1 MFKQIVTGKYQPHQV
16 RFPTCC
22 HPIISGYPAQFV
34 ACYPDDGYLVAEL
47 PAEGSKLA
55 SVTPQIDCNAML
67 TRALVQ
73 VADLIRKEPGASK
86 NYAKG
91 VVIHGILTAEHD
103 STALLGVVEDPIGDF
118 GEVDGLHFVGLYSCP
133 WDNAKNFRDT
143 VDLGMRRADLMRAMM
158 AAGWTNGSKDGPIWM
173 MPLYSAQ
180 DEMGFMLQCDA
191 WRDDKHPIYCSYS
204 RKRFPDFG
212 IYGGVAWDQT
222 LPFHQQIYAKPTND
236 QIDNGIL

>member
-1 MFKQIVTGKYQPHQV
+1 MFKKMLTGKYQPHQV

-22 HPIISGYPAQFV
+22 HQIISGYPAQLV
-34 ACYPDDGYLVAEL
+34 AKADDIHLTAEL
-47 PAEGSKLA
+47 PDPRNKLGTI
-55 SVTPQIDCNAML
+55 TPKIDCCDYVVEGL
-67 TRALVQ
+67 TD
-73 VADLIRKEPGASK
+73 VAACVMGERGASK
-86 NYAKG
+86 AYKQG
-91 VVIHGILTAEHD
+91 VVIHGILTGTEM
-103 STALLGVVEDPIGDF
+103 ALQGVIEDYAGDF
-118 GEVDGLHFVGLYSCP
+118 GDVEGLHFVGLYACP
-133 WDNAKNFRDT
+133 LENARAFKDT
-143 VDLGMRRADLMRAMM
+143 IDLGMRRADLMRAMM
-158 AAGWTNGSKDGPIWM
+158 SAGWTNGSKDGPIWM

-191 WRDDKHPIYCSYS
+191 WRDDKHPIYCTYS